1 MNKKWYVVYTTPRG
15 EKKTSQRLEQRGI
28 QTYLPV
34 RETIRQW
41 SDRKK
46 KVVLPLF
53 TSYLFVNVDL
63 VFDKYSVLETAGV
76 LAFVKYLGN
85 EAIVRE
91 EEIDAIKYMLKNY
104 TEIETSSIQIGGEKK
119 LEPGQRVD
127 IQGGTLKGQS
137 GIIKN
142 LKNNTLVLELENI
155 GFQMIAKIPVEQVR
169 IQ

>member
-15 EKKTSQRLEQRGI
+15 EKKASQRLEQRGI

-46 KVVLPLF
+46 KVLLPLF
-53 TSYLFVNVDL
+53 TSYLFVNIDL
-63 VFDKYSVLETAGV
+63 VHDKYSVLETNGV
-76 LAFVKYLGN
+76 VAFVKYLGS
-85 EAIVRE
+85 EAVVRD

-104 TEIETSSIQIGGEKK
+104 TEIETSSIQVGGKK
-119 LEPGQRVD
+119 TLEPGQRVE